1 MTIFLMYLRN
11 YWYLKLTRTVKII
24 NGFVYFVRRIPVVGK
39 KIPSTVYKIYPI
51 KQIVTVISV
60 IISIFF
66 SILMKFISLG
76 LFILIMLFINGENK
90 PVESLRD
97 GLDSAVL
104 NNGLFIWFFLMVI
117 LINFYVGVSFS
128 VEQKLIDFYEHFLLK
143 KADVIRGES
152 IIDRLY
158 QGLTY
163 IPAALILG
171 VVTGNRI
178 FLPLFIVCSYLAFS
192 YLFLYFGRII
202 YTWQLSNKNRIIFNG
217 LFSLL
222 IIGIGVGLYHFK
234 ISQSLI
240 AFLTSWLGAL
250 FLAFILAVSLWLF
263 LHFKQENQFINFLSE
278 RSNIQVKEVQEAKS
292 SQNQYLSEGL
302 RMQKNLVLNDGK
314 EFQGLSGSDYLNALL
329 FSRYRSILN
338 KSLRYRF
345 YYIVTAWI
353 LIIVASLFGA
363 FNHLRVETVT
373 TSLPVLFFVMY
384 FATFGKKV
392 VQMVFVNCDVSMLY
406 YPFYREP
413 KTIITGF
420 NYRFKQ
426 TFYYNSIISAGI
438 FICYLL
444 LHLLNNFLLD
454 WKFFCVLLLTLIALA
469 FLFSFHELFIYYL
482 LQPFTGDMSVV
493 SPLYK
498 FVSVLLYWISYMSM
512 QLRSLGYFYVVV
524 ISLVSLI
531 YVFIGFI
538 VIYKVASKTFKIRS

>member
-1 MTIFLMYLRN
+1 M
-11 YWYLKLTRTVKII
+11 VKMI

-51 KQIVTVISV
+51 KQIVTVVSV

-66 SILMKFISLG
+66 SILMQFIKLG
-76 LFILIMLFINGENK
+76 LFIVIMFFIEGENALTENIRGG
-90 PVESLRD
+90 VDL
-97 GLDSAVL
+97 AVI
-104 NNGLFIWFFLMVI
+104 NNGLFIWFFFIVI
-117 LINFYVGVSFS
+117 LRNFYAGVSFS
-128 VEQKLIDFYEHFLLK
+128 VEQKLIDFYDHFLLK

-171 VVTGNRI
+171 VVTANRV

-192 YLFLYFGRII
+192 YLFLYFGRMI

-217 LFSLL
+217 FFSLF
-222 IIGIGVGLYHFK
+222 IIGIGVGLYYFQ

-240 AFLTSWLGAL
+240 AFFTSWLGIL
-250 FLAFILAVSLWLF
+250 FLAVILAVSLWLF
-263 LHFKQENQFINFLSE
+263 LHFKQENEFINFLLE
-278 RSNIQVKEVQEAKS
+278 RSTIQVKEVQEAKK

-302 RMQKNLVLNDGK
+302 RMQKNLVLNAEK
-314 EFQGLSGSDYLNALL
+314 EFQSLSGSNYLNALL

-345 YYIVTAWI
+345 YYIASAWI
-353 LIIVASLFGA
+353 IIIVASLLGA
-363 FNHLRVETVT
+363 FKHVKIETIT
-373 TSLPVLFFVMY
+373 TSLPGLFFIMY

-438 FICYLL
+438 FVCYLL
-444 LHLLNNFLLD
+444 LHLLNDFLLD
-454 WKFFCVLLLTLIALA
+454 WQFFSVLLLALTALA

-498 FVSVLLYWISYMSM
+498 FVSVLLYWISYISM
-512 QLRSLGYFYVVV
+512 QLSSLGYFYVVI
-524 ISLVSLI
+524 ISIGSLI

-538 VIYKVASKTFKIRS
+538 VVYKMASKTFKIRS